1 MPKRYRL
8 GLDDVQLEAESLG
21 YGLYGNGGVVERP
34 EESKMGVTKSVVRED
49 RR

>member
-1 MPKRYRL
+1 M

-21 YGLYGNGGVVERP
+21 YGLYRSGGMVERP
-34 EESKMGVTKSVVRED
+34 EESRMGVTKSVVRED